1 MKKTKFISVVENLLK
16 ANDGMCISEA
26 NAPALYRA
34 VSRATMA
41 DILDKWNKDQQKA
54 KKRVGYLSAEFLVG
68 RAVYANLYNLGK
80 LEEVKAWL
88 LEKGVDITL
97 FEEIEDAA
105 LGNGGLGRLAAC
117 YLESGATVGIPLDGY
132 GIRYRYGLFRQ
143 EFEGGF
149 QK

>member
-54 KKRVGYLSAEFLVG
+54 KKRVFALSNDSLKK
-68 RAVYANLYNLGK
+68 R
-80 LEEVKAWL
+80 
-88 LEKGVDITL
+88 IL
-97 FEEIEDAA
+97 F
-105 LGNGGLGRLAAC
+105 
-117 YLESGATVGIPLDGY
+117 
-132 GIRYRYGLFRQ
+132 F
-143 EFEGGF
+143 
-149 QK
+149 